1 MTKVSASMERLKDFP
16 YASPQRQ
23 DFFLNY
29 HNTNLFQKLPK
40 VNKDLAEKL
49 LDAEDSIL
57 EKKTSKVILPYS
69 T

>member
-1 MTKVSASMERLKDFP
+1 MI
-16 YASPQRQ
+16 
-23 DFFLNY
+23 Y
-29 HNTNLFQKLPK
+29 HINLFQKLPK

-57 EKKTSKVILPYS
+57 EKKTSKVILPQS